1 MARIRTIKP
10 ELPSDPSLAKC
21 SRDAR
26 LTFTY
31 LITQSDDY
39 GFVPAAPRQIVGLL
53 FPHDDD
59 IAPADVGRWVDELVA
74 VGLCEWAWTTDGLPL
89 VRLLG
94 WESHQRIDNRRKA
107 VLSSSLRENDHTP
120 PPYAATRRDSPR
132 LAARTPLEPPTSDQY
147 LRPPTSDLQTTNT
160 SRSSEK
166 LDEPVS
172 QPKAKA
178 ERKYP
183 HFPHDLR
190 AALYE
195 RWREKGGVLVEF
207 PRFVREVAVLFDRP
221 EAEWGFTRQ
230 EAYDAILIA
239 REWALATD
247 RIARNNF
254 ESGNLTPGRWA
265 GAFRSTHLPN
275 VRMGTVDRD
284 GIATAFGALIDRSC
298 AAVAA

>member
-59 IAPADVGRWVDELVA
+59 ITPAHVGAWVNELVA
-74 VGLCEWAWTTDGLPL
+74 VGLAEWAWTTDGLPL

-107 VLSSSLRENDHTP
+107 VLSSSLRENDQSP

-132 LAARTPLEPPTSDQY
+132 TAASPPLEPPTSD
-147 LRPPTSDLQTTNT
+147 LRPVPPTSDQKTTT
-160 SRSSEK
+160 SPSSEK
-166 LDEPVS
+166 LDERGEARQSWVADACAIWAEYVS
-172 QPKAKA
+172 VMAYGEMGKRLKPLVAQYGPDLVLVA
-178 ERKYP
+178 
-183 HFPHDLR
+183 LR
-190 AALYE
+190 AFCQ
-195 RWREKGGVLVEF
+195 WRSHRLGEEKVPGLPTFIRDFSAHVPGN
-207 PRFVREVAVLFDRP
+207 
-221 EAEWGFTRQ
+221 RQ
-230 EAYDAILIA
+230 HEL
-239 REWALATD
+239 RKPALA
-247 RIARNNF
+247 
-254 ESGNLTPGRWA
+254 
-265 GAFRSTHLPN
+265 
-275 VRMGTVDRD
+275 
-284 GIATAFGALIDRSC
+284 
-298 AAVAA
+298 VAS